1 MRGVSLDLGRS
12 SLVAL
17 DNQAVTAP
25 AERHGRRVGAGDS
38 GDSLLGSGDKRDNLF
53 DGTSAPQGACERQRG
68 AQQHHH
74 VAPGDPF
81 RKLRRAF
88 REFPLESGA
97 EFRTIL
103 DLRETA
109 PVGSTHRWHPEQ
121 SVGGFTARSPICA
134 ASVRTSRGRVHFMLV
149 TSETGR
155 LLGSGLRWQSRHQL
169 MLRGAIWVTVSI
181 WSMRPWH
188 VTQPTPAATCAL
200 WVK

>member
-25 AERHGRRVGAGDS
+25 AERHGGRVGAGDS

-68 AQQHHH
+68 AQEHHH

-109 PVGSTHRWHPEQ
+109 PVGSTQ
-121 SVGGFTARSPICA
+121 
-134 ASVRTSRGRVHFMLV
+134 
-149 TSETGR
+149 
-155 LLGSGLRWQSRHQL
+155 RWQPRHQL
-169 MLRGAIWVTVSI
+169 ILRGAIWVTVSI
-181 WSMRPWH
+181 WSMRPWQ
-188 VTQPTPAATCAL
+188 VTHPTPAATCAL